1 MEVIIDPKC
10 YIGSTLMLETEFHR
24 TYFISL
30 AASST
35 ALMVEEDVQLNA
47 GSATSLSLQYSI
59 SFNKF
64 APVTTPGGT
73 IPWRPG
79 ILISV
84 LLRLI
89 FRICAKVKI

>member
-1 MEVIIDPKC
+1 METKIDSKFFD
-10 YIGSTLMLETEFHR
+10 IRSTFMLGTEFHR

-35 ALMVEEDVQLNA
+35 ALIVEEDVQLNA

-59 SFNKF
+59 NFSKF

-73 IPWRPG
+73 IP
-79 ILISV
+79 
-84 LLRLI
+84 
-89 FRICAKVKI
+89 